1 MSEQDDF
8 PERFH
13 RDRREHGGASQYL
26 DSDQDDQ
33 LARLTEE
40 ERVAAGLDAFDPDEV
55 PPATDTPPQPED
67 ITQNEDWQ
75 EERAEFR
82 REEDKGELGHI
93 NEHHPFPPTRYEEYP
108 RPSDRATRRQGHAG
122 LGGVD
127 QERQGFLEVQLHGAG
142 VVGEVADRQVLA

>member
-8 PERFH
+8 PEQFH
-13 RDRREHGGASQYL
+13 RDRRQHGGSSKYI
-26 DSDQDDQ
+26 DNEQDEQ

-40 ERVAAGLDAFDPDEV
+40 ERVAAGLDAYDPDEV

-82 REEDKGELGHI
+82 REEDRGELGHI
-93 NEHHPFPPTRYEEYP
+93 NEHHPFPPTRYE
-108 RPSDRATRRQGHAG
+108 
-122 LGGVD
+122 
-127 QERQGFLEVQLHGAG
+127 
-142 VVGEVADRQVLA
+142 

>member
-8 PERFH
+8 PEQFH
-13 RDRREHGGASQYL
+13 RDRREHGGASEYL
-26 DSDQDDQ
+26 DNDQDEQ

-40 ERVAAGLDAFDPDEV
+40 ERVAAGLDAYDPDEV

-82 REEDKGELGHI
+82 RQEDQGELGHI
-93 NEHHPFPPTRYEEYP
+93 NEHHPFPPTRYE
-108 RPSDRATRRQGHAG
+108 
-122 LGGVD
+122 
-127 QERQGFLEVQLHGAG
+127 
-142 VVGEVADRQVLA
+142 

>member
-26 DSDQDDQ
+26 DNDQDDQ

-40 ERVAAGLDAFDPDEV
+40 ERVAAGLDAYDPDEV

-82 REEDKGELGHI
+82 RQEDAGELGHI
-93 NEHHPFPPTRYEEYP
+93 NEHHPFPPTRYE
-108 RPSDRATRRQGHAG
+108 
-122 LGGVD
+122 
-127 QERQGFLEVQLHGAG
+127 
-142 VVGEVADRQVLA
+142 